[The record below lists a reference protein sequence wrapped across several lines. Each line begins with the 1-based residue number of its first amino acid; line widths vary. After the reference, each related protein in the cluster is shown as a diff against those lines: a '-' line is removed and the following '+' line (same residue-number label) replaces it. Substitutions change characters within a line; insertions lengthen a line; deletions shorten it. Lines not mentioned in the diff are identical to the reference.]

1 MALDPL
7 HGVWLLL
14 IFLLLAF
21 PFFLAGLTLN
31 LLLEAYTE
39 HAHFLYASDLIGA
52 ACGCAGFFLAAPRLT
67 EIESL
72 GVPSLLAVGSSLCLA
87 SGKKQNVLALATLLT
102 LFCGSFWLGKLELR
116 ISDYKDLPLALRY
129 PGSKLLETQRDA
141 SVRIDWLE
149 TPLARFAPGLSLEF
163 KGSLPEQL
171 GLTLD
176 ADGLTG
182 VAPLVPDSLGSYL
195 RYLPEWVLYFEQ
207 SPPENV
213 LILKTLGGQQALA
226 AVEAGT
232 SSVLVQTPFPLLKEK
247 LAENNYFPQIEFR
260 AIEARALL
268 AEACPEPCQK
278 AERNFDR
285 ILVAIESSAPVGSTG
300 MDPLKTD
307 QLMTLEGMQAL
318 LNRLAPGGWLAVHRF
333 LLPPPRGEMRLMA
346 TVIEA
351 LQNQGWKP
359 ERRLGVFRTLSTLMV
374 LVSREAW
381 TPDDRRRFREFCLS
395 RGFAPVYY
403 PDMPETERNRVIQL
417 QEPVYA
423 KGVQELLE
431 DTVSFHAKTPF
442 DLQPVSDDRPYF
454 DLFLNWYRLDDIRK
468 SLGGK
473 WEGLVEAGLL
483 VPLLFSTMSLSALLL
498 IGIPI
503 LPHLRR
509 MENAISV
516 LLYFAGIG
524 LAFMLVEIALLEKLT
539 PFLGQPVYSF
549 ALVLSGLLTASGL
562 GSFLS
567 RRFSRT
573 GIRFYFLLLLFGLIF
588 CFWNLP
594 DLLSELSGEE
604 WILRLLFG
612 WLVVSASGLL
622 MGIPFPA
629 GLKHFAVF
637 GKQTE
642 ERRTRV
648 ALAWSANAC
657 ASVAGAAGAVWIA
670 QLAGQSILFMLGA
683 LAYAA
688 AWLIMEFR

>member
-1 MALDPL
+1 
-7 HGVWLLL
+7 
-14 IFLLLAF
+14 
-21 PFFLAGLTLN
+21 
-31 LLLEAYTE
+31 
-39 HAHFLYASDLIGA
+39 
-52 ACGCAGFFLAAPRLT
+52 
-67 EIESL
+67 
-72 GVPSLLAVGSSLCLA
+72 
-87 SGKKQNVLALATLLT
+87 
-102 LFCGSFWLGKLELR
+102 
-116 ISDYKDLPLALRY
+116 
-129 PGSKLLETQRDA
+129 
-141 SVRIDWLE
+141 
-149 TPLARFAPGLSLEF
+149 
-163 KGSLPEQL
+163 
-171 GLTLD
+171 
-176 ADGLTG
+176 
-182 VAPLVPDSLGSYL
+182 
-195 RYLPEWVLYFEQ
+195 
-207 SPPENV
+207 
-213 LILKTLGGQQALA
+213 
-226 AVEAGT
+226 
-232 SSVLVQTPFPLLKEK
+232 
-247 LAENNYFPQIEFR
+247 
-260 AIEARALL
+260 
-268 AEACPEPCQK
+268 
-278 AERNFDR
+278 
-285 ILVAIESSAPVGSTG
+285 
-300 MDPLKTD
+300 
-307 QLMTLEGMQAL
+307 
-318 LNRLAPGGWLAVHRF
+318 
-333 LLPPPRGEMRLMA
+333 MRLMA